1 MKKTMKKTMKK
12 LFKNV
17 ISVSLSVFMFANF
30 FLGVAS
36 AVEESKNGYITVAA
50 QEADTK
56 SVAKNTP
63 INANLLTKTEKQYV
77 KDVKFIVAD
86 SLEEAKE
93 QVPKG
98 YTMLEDDLN
107 QGAEVISSVDDVYL
121 AYSTTTNPDE
131 AITDIKMMNMK
142 GGYVVSDYDT
152 EINNVGE
159 QIQNMVHEFGDAVDA
174 FRENYK
180 KGTPGAKAA
189 YYTLSAFTIDEL
201 DNKSLADYFVYSQVP
216 DGFYLK
222 LLMNAHM
229 DILSSI
235 LSALTMA
242 VQGETGNTWLDRL
255 AKIEDPYGVTNS
267 LYWDQAVALLP
278 HFESFFT
285 TYDSIDHE
293 LFRGPGGPLYAP
305 PEGEDEGERGPELG
319 ENGGEANVDLTGG
332 EFLYELAYYTL
343 EQYTFGD
350 GSLVSEW

>member
-1 MKKTMKKTMKK
+1 
-12 LFKNV
+12 
-17 ISVSLSVFMFANF
+17 
-30 FLGVAS
+30 
-36 AVEESKNGYITVAA
+36 
-50 QEADTK
+50 
-56 SVAKNTP
+56 
-63 INANLLTKTEKQYV
+63 
-77 KDVKFIVAD
+77 
-86 SLEEAKE
+86 
-93 QVPKG
+93 
-98 YTMLEDDLN
+98 
-107 QGAEVISSVDDVYL
+107 
-121 AYSTTTNPDE
+121 
-131 AITDIKMMNMK
+131 MMNMN
-142 GGYVVSDYDT
+142 GGFKVSDYDT
-152 EINNVGE
+152 EISNVSE
-159 QIQNMVHEFGDAVDA
+159 AIQDMVREFDCAVGT

-255 AKIEDPYGVTNS
+255 AKIEDPYNVTNS

-293 LFRGPGGPLYAP
+293 LFRGPGSPLYNP
-305 PEGEDEGERGPELG
+305 PDDEGNKGEEIGED
-319 ENGGEANVDLTGG
+319 GGEVELNLFFDPDRFMGDYYMEEDEPFIPIMTVKLKNEGISFEDDVDLI
-332 EFLYELAYYTL
+332 YEVYGARVISYEYDEPIVNSFNLPK
-343 EQYTFGD
+343 F
-350 GSLVSEW
+350 